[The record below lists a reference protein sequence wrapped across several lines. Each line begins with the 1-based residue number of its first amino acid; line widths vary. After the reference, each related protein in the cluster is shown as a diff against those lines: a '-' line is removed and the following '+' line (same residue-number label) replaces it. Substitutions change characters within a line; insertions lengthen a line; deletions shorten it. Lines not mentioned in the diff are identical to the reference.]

1 MTDFLT
7 CGICREIFSLGDILH
22 FIEHKTKHRIQQ
34 QQQQQHQQQQ
44 QQQQNHPHV
53 ATTATT
59 SNSTSTPSSTG
70 PQRCL
75 SNATSSDKN
84 VEQEDYQELENG
96 KEHPGKDDGE
106 GDQTRP
112 NSDVTVPGDEANGSE
127 LSVRSMSKDSSGLLI
142 F

>member
-34 QQQQQHQQQQ
+34 QQQQQQ
-44 QQQQNHPHV
+44 HPHSATP
-53 ATTATT
+53 ATTC
-59 SNSTSTPSSTG
+59 NSTSTPSSTG
-70 PQRCL
+70 PQRCG
-75 SNATSSDKN
+75 SNAISADKN
-84 VEQEDYQELENG
+84 VEQEDYQKLENG
-96 KEHPGKDDGE
+96 KEYPEKEDGK

-112 NSDVTVPGDEANGSE
+112 NIDATMPGNEANGSE
-127 LSVRSMSKDSSGLLI
+127 PSVHSFSKDSSGLLT